1 MFYELKFRFP
11 YDDDT
16 VFVLHTY
23 YELSDHKCTQCN
35 SMTLI
40 CFCKPLPSCKQN
52 FSNQAHAMVF

>member
-1 MFYELKFRFP
+1 MFYELKFRLH

-16 VFVLHTY
+16 PIHTCYVFWN
-23 YELSDHKCTQCN
+23 HKCVQRN
-35 SMTLI
+35 GMTLI